1 VAGQKK
7 QVTLYGGMQMS
18 KMTIIQLLNKI
29 ANDEEVPKKI
39 KFDNQIWDV
48 IYGEKNIY
56 YTNYCNDDL
65 FIVIFKKNLTF
76 TLNDTVEILDEKEI
90 PEKLKDILKVDDL
103 ILPVD
108 GNMYEIWEQT
118 IKNQNKINE
127 ILDYLESEGE

>member
-1 VAGQKK
+1 
-7 QVTLYGGMQMS
+7 
-18 KMTIIQLLNKI
+18 
-29 ANDEEVPKKI
+29 
-39 KFDNQIWDV
+39 
-48 IYGEKNIY
+48 
-56 YTNYCNDDL
+56 
-65 FIVIFKKNLTF
+65 LTF

>member
-1 VAGQKK
+1 
-7 QVTLYGGMQMS
+7 MQMS